1 MGLIDELGHPIIDPV
16 IGKKTPA
23 QGASTIVFASA
34 SPLLD
39 HVGGVYLKDN
49 DIAPLNDEPRSLTDR
64 SIPADAASHSIDPQS
79 ARRLWDISERL
90 LRRA

>member
-1 MGLIDELGHPIIDPV
+1 MGLIDEAGLPIIDPI

-39 HVGGVYLKDN
+39 TVSGVYLMDN
-49 DIAPLNDEPRSLTDR
+49 DIAPLNDEPRSLTDQ
-64 SIPADAASHSIDPQS
+64 SIPADAASHSIDPHS
-79 ARRLWDISERL
+79 AKRLGI
-90 LRRA
+90 